1 MIYFLLYKVQS
12 FISGCYGSFLAYKK
26 KFINTLDLVYK
37 TLNTTAVLLPFNLQ
51 YLLVL
56 GSCVGSS
63 LVRTLGGG
71 WNRREDNAAIMKGI
85 HFKY

>member
-1 MIYFLLYKVQS
+1 MRF
-12 FISGCYGSFLAYKK
+12 FF
-26 KFINTLDLVYK
+26 YK
-37 TLNTTAVLLPFNLQ
+37 TVNSITVLLPFNLQ

-71 WNRREDNAAIMKGI
+71 WNRHEDNAAIMKQI
-85 HFKY
+85 KLFNIEKEKNSFCTSLEEIAQM